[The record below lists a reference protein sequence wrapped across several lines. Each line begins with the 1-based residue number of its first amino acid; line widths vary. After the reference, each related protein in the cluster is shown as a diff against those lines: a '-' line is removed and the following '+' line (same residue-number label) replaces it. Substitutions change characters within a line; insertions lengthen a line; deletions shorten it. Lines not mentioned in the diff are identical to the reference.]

1 MKLPIVCS
9 KCMVEKVSS
18 GEIPEVIGVAEFRD
32 DGKYEVTCSKG
43 HNSTTVLQQQKFEL
57 LFDIGAYAIVDNY
70 YREAVNSFTSSL
82 ERFYEFFIKA
92 VLLDKGIEDNAF
104 LQAWKMIASQS
115 ERQLGA
121 FVFVYLTEFKS
132 PPTLLSTTNVQFR
145 NEVIHK
151 GKIPT
156 RQQALEYG
164 QGVLDVVRPILKQ
177 VKELYPRGV
186 QKTVFQHLEQCRGSV
201 DANRGA
207 SLMGIDT
214 ILSLSNVT
222 PGRDERSLDECLP
235 VRRWG

>member
-1 MKLPIVCS
+1 
-9 KCMVEKVSS
+9 MVEKIGS
-18 GEIPEVIGVAEFRD
+18 GETPEVIGVAEFRD
-32 DGKYEVTCSKG
+32 DGRYEVTCPNG
-43 HNSTTVLQQQKFEL
+43 HNSATILQQQKFEV

-92 VLLDKGIEDNAF
+92 VLLDKGIEDSTF
-104 LQAWKMIASQS
+104 LQTWKMIASQS

-132 PPTLLSTTNVQFR
+132 PPTLLNPKNVQFR
-145 NEVIHK
+145 NDVIHK

-156 RQQALEYG
+156 RQEALAYG
-164 QGVLDVVRPILKQ
+164 QSVLNVVRPILKQ
-177 VKELYPRGV
+177 VKELYPSGV
-186 QKTVFQHLEQCRGSV
+186 QKTVSQHLEQCRGGA

-207 SLMGIDT
+207 SLMCIET
-214 ILSLSNVT
+214 ILSLSNAT
-222 PGRDERSLDECLP
+222 PGRDERTLEECLP

>member
-9 KCMVEKVSS
+9 QCMVEKIGS
-18 GEIPEVIGVAEFRD
+18 GETPEVIGVAEFRD
-32 DGKYEVTCSKG
+32 DGRYEVTCLKG
-43 HNSTTVLQQQKFEL
+43 HNSTTILQQQKFEV

-82 ERFYEFFIKA
+82 ERVYEFFIKA
-92 VLLDKGIEDNAF
+92 VLLDKGIDDNRI
-104 LQAWKMIASQS
+104 LQTWKMTASQS

-132 PPTLLSTTNVQFR
+132 PPTLLNSTNVQFR

-164 QGVLDVVRPILKQ
+164 QSVL
-177 VKELYPRGV
+177 
-186 QKTVFQHLEQCRGSV
+186 
-201 DANRGA
+201 
-207 SLMGIDT
+207 
-214 ILSLSNVT
+214 
-222 PGRDERSLDECLP
+222 
-235 VRRWG
+235 